1 MSLWY
6 GIECEYLVLKCLIYV
21 QVISMADSPPPV
33 PAPLNEG
40 DETPVAMYALL
51 GQPDLIH

>member
-1 MSLWY
+1 M
-6 GIECEYLVLKCLIYV
+6 VLKCLIYV

-40 DETPVAMYALL
+40 DESPVAMYALL